1 MIELCYFALAVC
13 AILSSVSIK
22 LWIDHKKCY
31 ERLGQ
36 NQTRLGKVE
45 ARLAAIEVKYEVP

>member
-13 AILSSVSIK
+13 AILAGVSIK
-22 LWIDHKKCY
+22 LWIDHKNCY
-31 ERLGQ
+31 ARLS
-36 NQTRLGKVE
+36 RVE